1 MERELADSIT
11 RSSARPV
18 PGDARMRPPC
28 EVACPIHTDAQRYIQ
43 LVAEGKYDQALA
55 VIRETNPLPQSIG
68 RICAHPCEE
77 SCRRGGVD
85 EPIAICNLKRVA
97 SDGAR
102 AAGIVGFEPPTVEYT
117 TGKKVAIIGSGPSG
131 LAAAHDLALMGVQS
145 VIFEKQPEAGG
156 FLRTGILNYRLPKDI
171 LDEDIAFI
179 EGMGVE
185 IRTGTGVGA
194 EIKFDDLV
202 TEYNAVLI
210 AVGLSESRPL
220 PIPGAD
226 LPQVLLAVPFLEDV
240 NAGRKTEGLGK
251 EIIVIGGG
259 DVAIDVAR
267 SAKRISGGKV
277 TMVCLEADHEMPAH
291 AWEIADAREEG
302 IEMVCS
308 QGPNAIVGDGRVEGL
323 EVKKCES
330 VFDDNGRFAP
340 TFCETELSIIP
351 GDTVIITIGQMSNL
365 SFLTDAGPDVNER
378 GILIFDREL
387 CTTSR
392 RGVFASGEVVT
403 GPGAAV
409 NALASGKK
417 AAMAVARYLGIE
429 AHSGHEPV
437 AIGEVPD
444 DVGGKIKPAARRQMP
459 MRDSGERL
467 KDFEEVEIGLEEVD
481 GRCEASRC
489 LLCGSGARYSELK
502 CVACLT
508 CVRVCPYGAPWAD
521 KDGLGGIDPGKCQA
535 CGICFTQCPAKAID
549 LTVVSEDDIEWGI
562 KVALASETGMV
573 EFGCSYS
580 QSRVAPEAG
589 FLVLPCTSR
598 LSTRLL
604 LKALEEGAEKVFV
617 AVCSEDDDGRFV
629 HGHRQTRA
637 AVAEAQKA
645 LEEIGMDPEL
655 IELRLVPEKKC
666 MKSA

>member
-1 MERELADSIT
+1 VERELTNGIS
-11 RSSARPV
+11 RSTARPV
-18 PGDARMRPPC
+18 PGDARLRPPC

-43 LVAEGKYDQALA
+43 LVAEGKNAEALG
-55 VIRETNPLPQSIG
+55 VVRETNPMPQVIG

-77 SCRRGGVD
+77 ACRRGSVD

-97 SDGAR
+97 SDGAK
-102 AAGIVGFEPPTVEYT
+102 AAGLGYEPPAVEFT

-131 LAAAHDLALMGVQS
+131 LAAAHDLALMGVQP

-171 LDEDIAFI
+171 LDEDIDYI
-179 EGMGVE
+179 RGLGVE
-185 IRTGTGVGA
+185 IRTGAGVG
-194 EIKFDDLV
+194 EDIKFDDLV
-202 TEYNAVLI
+202 AEYDAVLI

-240 NAGRKTEGLGK
+240 NAGRDIPELGK

-259 DVAIDVAR
+259 NVAIDVAR

-291 AWEIADAREEG
+291 DWEVADARAEG

-308 QGPNAIVGDGRVEGL
+308 QGPNAFVGEGKVEGL
-323 EVKKCES
+323 QIKKCES
-330 VFDDNGRFAP
+330 VFDEHGRFAP
-340 TFCETELSIIP
+340 TFCETELSVIP
-351 GDTVIITIGQMSNL
+351 GDTVIVTIGQMSNL
-365 SFLTDAGPDVNER
+365 SFLPDTGPALNQR
-378 GILIFDREL
+378 GILIFDREQ
-387 CTTSR
+387 CTTSQ
-392 RGVFASGEVVT
+392 RGIFASGEVVT

-409 NALASGKK
+409 NALASGKR
-417 AAMAVARYLGIE
+417 AAIAVARYLGVDV
-429 AHSGHEPV
+429 SFSHELV
-437 AIGEVPD
+437 AIAEVPA
-444 DVGGKIKPAARRQMP
+444 DVSEKIKPAARRQMP
-459 MRDSGERL
+459 VRDSDERL
-467 KDFEEVEIGLEEVD
+467 KDFEEVETGLGEVD

-521 KDGLGGIDPGKCQA
+521 KDGLGGIDAGKCQA

-549 LTVVSEDDIEWGI
+549 LTVVSEDD
-562 KVALASETGMV
+562 LMASIARTV
-573 EFGCSYS
+573 TAFGGELELGCWYS
-580 QSRVAPEAG
+580 QSRVAPDAG
-589 FLVLPCTSR
+589 FISLPCTSR
-598 LSTRLL
+598 LSVRMLL
-604 LKALEEGAEKVFV
+604 HALESGASKVFV
-617 AVCSEDDDGRFV
+617 AVCSEDDDGHFV

-637 AVAEAQKA
+637 AVAESQKA
-645 LEEIGMDPEL
+645 LAEIGLDPEL
-655 IELRLVPEKKC
+655 IELRLVAVKKC
-666 MKSA
+666 MAGK